1 MNVALPDKRE
11 RKTRQLFQAASP
23 KRSKSVATRRNKMH
37 TSPYR
42 KIKPHTNMN
51 RESRNSR
58 NRSPLSE
65 KQKRKFLRNSNLRS
79 RTPTKL
85 GTLNDFHLGRHHSA
99 EMARLKKEEQQ
110 EIQNEKD
117 RREKEIQ
124 NEKDRREKERRR
136 LRAQLTRAQ
145 TKQKNAQKALD
156 EARNKAAK
164 IAKEKEDR
172 DKRAKKRVDSKEENV
187 KMNNAV
193 EYAEENLVDASD
205 EVSRLEDLLKS
216 LGFSGGRRKT
226 SKTSKTRKSRK

>member
-1 MNVALPDKRE
+1 MSAMNVALGDKRE

-23 KRSKSVATRRNKMH
+23 KRSKLVATRRNKMH

-65 KQKRKFLRNSNLRS
+65 KQKRKFLRNANLRS

-85 GTLNDFHLGRHHSA
+85 GTLNDFHLGRYHSA
-99 EMARLKKEEQQ
+99 EMTRLKKQEQQ

-117 RREKEIQ
+117 RREKER
-124 NEKDRREKERRR
+124 KR
-136 LRAQLTRAQ
+136 LLAQL
-145 TKQKNAQKALD
+145 KKAQKKQLEAQKVLD
-156 EARNKAAK
+156 EAHKKAAK
-164 IAKEKEDR
+164 IADEKQKR
-172 DKRAKKRVDSKEENV
+172 DERAKKRGDSKEENV

-193 EYAEENLVDASD
+193 EHAEENFEDASD

-216 LGFSGGRRKT
+216 LGFSGGHR
-226 SKTSKTRKSRK
+226 KTSKTRKSRK

>member
-1 MNVALPDKRE
+1 MSAMNVALGDKRE

-65 KQKRKFLRNSNLRS
+65 KQKRKFLRNANLRS

-85 GTLNDFHLGRHHSA
+85 GMLNDYHLGRHHSA
-99 EMARLKKEEQQ
+99 EMTRLKKQEQQ

-117 RREKEIQ
+117 RREKER
-124 NEKDRREKERRR
+124 KR
-136 LRAQLTRAQ
+136 LLAQL
-145 TKQKNAQKALD
+145 KKAQKKQLEAQKVLD
-156 EARNKAAK
+156 EAHKKAAK
-164 IAKEKEDR
+164 IADEKQKR
-172 DKRAKKRVDSKEENV
+172 DERAKKRGDSKEENV

-193 EYAEENLVDASD
+193 EHAEENFEDASD

-216 LGFSGGRRKT
+216 LGFSGGHR
-226 SKTSKTRKSRK
+226 KTSKTRKSRK

>member
-1 MNVALPDKRE
+1 MNVAALGDKRE

-23 KRSKSVATRRNKMH
+23 KRSKSVATIRNKMH

-65 KQKRKFLRNSNLRS
+65 KQKRKFLRNANLRS

-99 EMARLKKEEQQ
+99 EMTRLKKQEQQ

-117 RREKEIQ
+117 RREKER
-124 NEKDRREKERRR
+124 KR
-136 LRAQLTRAQ
+136 LLAQL
-145 TKQKNAQKALD
+145 KKAQKKQL
-156 EARNKAAK
+156 EAQKVLVEANKKAAK
-164 IAKEKEDR
+164 IADEKQKR
-172 DKRAKKRVDSKEENV
+172 DERAKKRGDSKEENV

-193 EYAEENLVDASD
+193 EHAEENFEDASD

-216 LGFSGGRRKT
+216 LGFSGGHRN
-226 SKTSKTRKSRK
+226 TSKTRKSRK

>member
-1 MNVALPDKRE
+1 MSAMNVALGDKRE
-11 RKTRQLFQAASP
+11 RKPRQLFQAASP
-23 KRSKSVATRRNKMH
+23 NRSKSVPTRRNKMH
-37 TSPYR
+37 ISPSSKYR

-85 GTLNDFHLGRHHSA
+85 NMLNDFHLGRHHSA

-117 RREKEIQ
+117 RREKE
-124 NEKDRREKERRR
+124 KKR
-136 LRAQLTRAQ
+136 LLAQL
-145 TKQKNAQKALD
+145 KKAQKKQLDAQKVVD
-156 EARNKAAK
+156 EAHKKAAK
-164 IAKEKEDR
+164 IAKEKEER
-172 DKRAKKRVDSKEENV
+172 DIRAKKRGDSKEENV

-193 EYAEENLVDASD
+193 EHAEEKLVDASD

-216 LGFSGGRRKT
+216 LGFGGGRR
-226 SKTSKTRKSRK
+226 KTRKSRK

>member
-1 MNVALPDKRE
+1 MNVALGDTRE

-23 KRSKSVATRRNKMH
+23 KRSKSVATIRNKIH
-37 TSPYR
+37 IYPSR

-65 KQKRKFLRNSNLRS
+65 KQKRKFLRNANLRS

-99 EMARLKKEEQQ
+99 EMTRLKKQEQQ

-124 NEKDRREKERRR
+124 NEKDRREKERKR
-136 LRAQLTRAQ
+136 LLAQL
-145 TKQKNAQKALD
+145 KKAQKKQL
-156 EARNKAAK
+156 EAQKVLVEANKKAAK
-164 IAKEKEDR
+164 IADQKQKR
-172 DKRAKKRVDSKEENV
+172 DERAKKRGDSKEENV

-193 EYAEENLVDASD
+193 EHAEENLVDASD

-216 LGFSGGRRKT
+216 LGFSGGHR
-226 SKTSKTRKSRK
+226 KTSKTRKSRK